1 MFGPLAIT
9 SSLGFQNSRQSRTP
23 TPANSPVPLSTC
35 VWVVLLKNS
44 ADVLISY
51 HFDTEKRGDATS
63 NLKPA
68 SPPVRAGG
76 SGGVAGELSG
86 RVHPVRRRRR
96 EGTGSG

>member
-44 ADVLISY
+44 TGVLISY
-51 HFDTEKRGDATS
+51 HFDTEKRGDDDATS

-68 SPPVRAGG
+68 SPPVHAGG
-76 SGGVAGELSG
+76 SGGVAGEL
-86 RVHPVRRRRR
+86 RHRK
-96 EGTGSG
+96 